1 MEVHADL
8 TEHLHARLEVGSR
21 SHSEALGNI
30 LISIAPNISACSGHD
45 VASALVLLHKL
56 YIAMPIGCHACLT
69 QFRRHP
75 IGVVEIGFYGLAYG
89 TVQFV

>member
-8 TEHLHARLEVGSR
+8 TEYLHARLEVGSR
-21 SHSEALGNI
+21 SHSEAEGNI
-30 LISIAPNISACSGHD
+30 LVGIAPNISSCSGKD
-45 VASALVLLHKL
+45 VTATIVLLHKL
-56 YIAMPIGCHACLT
+56 YVAMPIGCHACLA